1 MTIRYQCPECDQ
13 VLKIRDDKAGS
24 AAKCPSC
31 KNKFVVPEP
40 TSDESSEASGDS
52 PPVKKKASS
61 PKTERPETAKASKA
75 SKKSEAKTKPAADPD
90 EFDPAD
96 FLMEDG
102 PGAKASAGLVEKAPA
117 DKGPATDSQG
127 RRLLTPNSASA
138 AKRAS
143 MSPAAAAAEDA
154 SINASANARDL
165 LTKTMDESR
174 VKASSMPAAEK
185 KPSFD
190 FSGAQKELIRYSPH
204 IGGALAAILVAYFIA
219 QSIFGEGVDLPPLYD
234 VSGTVTVNGKALP
247 NVTVIFEPLDATKG
261 GADGGP
267 KRLRTSTGVTDEN
280 GYFSL
285 YYMQGERGAPKGKGR
300 IWLQPNSAADVM
312 KIPPEYAGRGN
323 DIREVREA
331 GNEGKFNIE
340 IEQKPPQQ

>member
-13 VLKIRDDKAGS
+13 VLKIRDDKAGTE
-24 AAKCPSC
+24 AKCPKC
-31 KNKFVVPEP
+31 KAKFVVPQP
-40 TSDESSEASGDS
+40 TSEDSSEASGDS
-52 PPVKKKASS
+52 PPAKKKAPS
-61 PKTERPETAKASKA
+61 PKSEQKEPAKAAKEA
-75 SKKSEAKTKPAADPD
+75 KKSEAKPKPAADPD
-90 EFDPAD
+90 DFDPAE

-117 DKGPATDSQG
+117 EKGPATDSKG
-127 RRLLTPNSASA
+127 RRLMTPSSTSA

-154 SINASANARDL
+154 TVNASANARDL
-165 LTKTMDESR
+165 MTKTMEESR
-174 VKASSMPAAEK
+174 VKASSMPTTEK
-185 KPSFD
+185 KPTFD
-190 FSGAQKELIRYSPH
+190 FSGARQELIRYAPH
-204 IGGALAAILVAYFIA
+204 IGGTLAAIFVAYFIA
-219 QSIFGEGVDLPPLYD
+219 QSMFGEGVELPPLYD

-261 GADGGP
+261 GTDDGP
-267 KRLRTSTGVTDEN
+267 KRLRTSTGVTDES
-280 GYFSL
+280 GYFTL

-300 IWLQPNSAADVM
+300 IWLQPNSAADVK
-312 KIPPEYAGRGN
+312 KIPAEYAGRGN

-340 IEQKPPQQ
+340 IDQKPPQQ